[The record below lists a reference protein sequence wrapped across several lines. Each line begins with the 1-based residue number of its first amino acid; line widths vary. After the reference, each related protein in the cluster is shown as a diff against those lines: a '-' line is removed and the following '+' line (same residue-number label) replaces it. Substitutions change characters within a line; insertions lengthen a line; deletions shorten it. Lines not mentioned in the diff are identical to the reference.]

1 MHHETIRRTLV
12 HGAGDAPDSG
22 AIADATLSTWHQVAV
37 RLVPVIGAR
46 GVDALFNR
54 SLHVTSKTY
63 PWLAV
68 DGQDE
73 NVAMLL
79 SGLRARIETQQLID
93 AVEACHALLVNF
105 TELLASLIGDSL
117 TKRLLISV
125 WVPAPTESEQENKP

>member
-12 HGAGDAPDSG
+12 QGAGDAPDANS
-22 AIADATLSTWHQVAV
+22 IAEATLSTWHQVAV

-68 DGQDE
+68 DGHDE
-73 NVAMLL
+73 NVAILL
-79 SGLRARIETQQLID
+79 SGLRARIATRELID

-117 TKRLLISV
+117 TKRLLLTV
-125 WVPAPTESEQENKP
+125 WVPEPTESEQERKT

>member
-1 MHHETIRRTLV
+1 MHPETIRRTLV
-12 HGAGDAPDSG
+12 QGAGDAPDAG
-22 AIADATLSTWHQVAV
+22 AIAEATLSTWHQVAV

-63 PWLAV
+63 PWLAI
-68 DGQDE
+68 DGHDE

-79 SGLRARIETQQLID
+79 SGLRARIATRELID

-117 TKRLLISV
+117 TKRLLITV
-125 WVPAPTESEQENKP
+125 WVPASAESEQESKP